1 MVYYNHKD
9 GVNPTRKDGKH
20 DRKRYRKLCRALFT
34 KFYLQHRA
42 DRVDWI
48 SAAYKCTRN
57 STAANYAV
65 AYAALKK
72 ALEL

>member
-1 MVYYNHKD
+1 M
-9 GVNPTRKDGKH
+9 TA
-20 DRKRYRKLCRALFT
+20 KRYRKLCRALFT

-42 DRVDWI
+42 EGVDWI
-48 SAAYKCTRN
+48 SAAYKATRN

-72 ALEL
+72 ALER